1 MSNPLVMWT
10 VYERPTDYPN
20 EFVARR
26 FLGEAPTA
34 ELERADTL
42 EELQE
47 RLSEKGLTWMDR
59 SPNDD
64 PRIVGVWL

>member
-1 MSNPLVMWT
+1 MPEPLVMWT

-20 EFVARR
+20 EWVARR
-26 FLGEAPTA
+26 FLGEEPTA

-47 RLSEKGLTWMDR
+47 RLSAKGLVWMDR
-59 SPNDD
+59 HANDD
-64 PRIVGVWL
+64 PKIVGVWL